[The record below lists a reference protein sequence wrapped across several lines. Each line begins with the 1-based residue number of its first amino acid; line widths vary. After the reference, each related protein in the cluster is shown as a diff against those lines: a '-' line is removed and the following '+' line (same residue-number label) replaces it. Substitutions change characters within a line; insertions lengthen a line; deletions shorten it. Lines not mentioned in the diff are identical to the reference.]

1 MEFKIIS
8 QKDQDLGRGVALMGA
23 GAMMMLLKFVLPIM
37 APIALAGYAFYRLFA
52 KNYLESAVTLAVAL
66 ALWYLQGL
74 VGWVLL
80 MISSAMVGFGV
91 FFLIRGMREK
101 NRIE

>member
-1 MEFKIIS
+1 
-8 QKDQDLGRGVALMGA
+8 MGA
-23 GAMMMLLKFVLPIM
+23 GAMMMLLKFVLPVM
-37 APIALAGYAFYRLFA
+37 APIALAGYALYRLFA
-52 KNYLESAVTLAVAL
+52 RNYLESAVTIGVAL
-66 ALWYLQGL
+66 VLWYLQGL

-91 FFLIRGMREK
+91 FFLIRGLREK

>member
-37 APIALAGYAFYRLFA
+37 APIALAGYALYRLFA
-52 KNYLESAVTLAVAL
+52 RNYLEAIVTIGIAL
-66 ALWYLQGL
+66 VLWYLQGL
-74 VGWVLL
+74 LGWMLL

-91 FFLIRGMREK
+91 FFLIRGMRDK
-101 NRIE
+101 NKIE